1 MLCHV
6 LAALV
11 GMRFGW
17 PGLKSSADACMR
29 QECATCNRER
39 ERERER
45 EAVMRLACSAA
56 RHIGDVYPYKK
67 VSCVVLLLV
76 SSRCEVDVPTAT

>member
-39 ERERER
+39 ERERGGN
-45 EAVMRLACSAA
+45 ATCLS
-56 RHIGDVYPYKK
+56 G
-67 VSCVVLLLV
+67 
-76 SSRCEVDVPTAT
+76 CEVYRGRVSIQEGVVCRSTASIK